1 MNLFLNNNIVRTFFI
16 AGIFTLVSIFCIS
29 MCRVKK
35 SDNTLVVGMM
45 SGWPPF
51 MSINKQGEFEGF
63 DIDVAQAVAQ
73 KLGKKLEIIDA
84 GSLAPL
90 FISLDQGRIDFVLSG
105 LDITQ
110 KRMDQMAMV
119 QYTGDK
125 VDSLSLI
132 FWNQIPLGVTSIEDL
147 RTLENA
153 TVCYE
158 PGSSIDGYIKQLDF
172 INQKPL
178 AQRVDMV
185 MDIKYGKSIA
195 AMLEPGVA
203 ALLARSN
210 PEIKIMRVPLPQEYQ
225 LYGMGIAI
233 KKTNTQF
240 AQEVSTI
247 INQLRQDGTLAML
260 EQRWQLNAEN

>member
-16 AGIFTLVSIFCIS
+16 AGIFTLAGILCIS
-29 MCRVKK
+29 MCRVKRAN
-35 SDNTLVVGMM
+35 DTLVVGMM

-51 MSINKQGEFEGF
+51 MSINEQGQFEGF
-63 DIDVAQAVAQ
+63 DVDVAQAVAQ

-110 KRMDQMAMV
+110 KRMSQMEMV

-132 FWNQIPLGVTSIEDL
+132 FWNQIPAGVTSIEDL
-147 RTLENA
+147 RTLKNA

-158 PGSSIDGYIKQLDF
+158 PGSSIDSYINQLDF

-195 AMLEPGVA
+195 AMLEPKVA
-203 ALLARSN
+203 TLLARTN
-210 PEIKIMRVPLPQEYQ
+210 PEIKIMRVPLPAEYQ

-233 KKTNTQF
+233 KQANKDLTLQ
-240 AQEVSTI
+240 VSTI
-247 INQLRQDGTLAML
+247 IAQLKQDGVLKNL
-260 EQRWQLNAEN
+260 EQRWQLEE

>member
-1 MNLFLNNNIVRTFFI
+1 MNLSLNNNIVRTFFV
-16 AGIFTLVSIFCIS
+16 AGILTTIGIACVSL
-29 MCRVKK
+29 CRVKK
-35 SDNTLVVGMM
+35 ADDTLVVGMM

-51 MSINKQGEFEGF
+51 MSINQQGQFEGF
-63 DIDVAQAVAQ
+63 DVDVAQAIAE
-73 KLGKKLEIIDA
+73 KLGRKLEVIDA

-90 FISLDQGRIDFVLSG
+90 FISLDQERIDLIFSG

-110 KRMDQMAMV
+110 KRLEQMAMV
-119 QYTGDK
+119 QYTGDT

-132 FWNQIPLGVTSIEDL
+132 FWNQIPAGVTSIEDL
-147 RTLENA
+147 RTLENP

-172 INQKPL
+172 INQKPI

-185 MDIKYGKSIA
+185 MDIKYGKSLA
-195 AMLEPGVA
+195 AMLEPSVA
-203 ALLARSN
+203 ALLARTN

-240 AQEVSTI
+240 AQQVSEI
-247 INQLRQDGTLAML
+247 VEQLKQDGTLTKL
-260 EQRWQLNAEN
+260 EQRWQLKN